1 VTVGIVLVSHSAA
14 VAEGV
19 AQLAREVAGEDVPIE
34 PAGGAEGAAL
44 GTDAVRVAEAIGRA
58 DRGDGVLV
66 LMDLGSAVLSAE
78 LARDLAGETAER
90 VLLSEAPFVEGAVAA
105 AVAARIGGSLAAVAA
120 EARDGARAKAAHL
133 GVEVGEGPPAP
144 APPASPAERTLR
156 LVVRNPHGLHA
167 RPAARL
173 VQTAAAYD
181 AEVTVTN
188 VSAGRGPASARSLS
202 AVATL
207 GVRSGEE
214 IAVAA
219 DGSQAAEAL
228 AAIAAL
234 AERDWDDVPAPAPAE
249 PPQVLSRPAVAGRL
263 DGLGA
268 APGHVLAAA
277 RHFRPAQPVG
287 EPEGDWAALER
298 ALGRVRDEVTAA
310 RDAVARRD
318 GYAAAIFD
326 AHLLILSDEALLG
339 PARAADDAARAW
351 SDAAEATAAAYRGL
365 DDDYLR
371 ARADDVEALRRQV
384 LAHLSGLAPARPT
397 LAEPGVLLA
406 AELTPAETATLDPG
420 LVRGVA
426 TAYGGPTGHSAIL
439 ARSLGLPAVVGLGE
453 ALLAVD
459 EGVRL
464 LLDGDAG
471 SVWVEPDEELVRDYE
486 SRAAA
491 REARA
496 RSARAAADEPAL
508 TRDGRRIEVAANV
521 GSVEDAAAAAA
532 NGADGVGL
540 LRTEFLFLG
549 RDALP
554 DEDEQAAVYAEIAGR
569 LGGRPVIVRT
579 LDAGA
584 DKPLPGLRQP
594 PEANPFLGVRGIR
607 LGLADP
613 ALLETQ
619 LRAVVRAASEHPLKV
634 MFPMVATVEELRA
647 ALAVLD
653 RIDRR
658 PEGLEVGVMI
668 EVPSAALSAAAL
680 APLVDFFS
688 VGTNDLAQYTL
699 AADRGNE
706 RVGALADPLHP
717 AVLRLIAAA
726 ADAARAHGR
735 WIGVCGELAS
745 DPAAAPAL
753 IGLGVTEL
761 SVSPPRVPEIKEAVR
776 AVDAGAAE
784 GLARA
789 LLDAESAAAVRAR
802 LAEAA

>member
-14 VAEGV
+14 IAEGV
-19 AQLAREVAGEDVPIE
+19 AELAREMAGDEVPLE
-34 PAGGAEGAAL
+34 PAGGVEGAAL
-44 GTDAVRVAEAIGRA
+44 GTDAVRVAEAIARA
-58 DRGDGVLV
+58 DRGEGVLV

-90 VLLSEAPFVEGAVAA
+90 VLLSDAPFVEGAVAG
-105 AVAARIGGSLAAVAA
+105 AVAARIGGSLAEVAA
-120 EARDGARAKAAHL
+120 EARAGARAKAVHL
-133 GVEVGEGPPAP
+133 GAGDDEAPATPAP
-144 APPASPAERTLR
+144 REQRTLR
-156 LVVRNPHGLHA
+156 LVVRNPLGLHA

-173 VQTAAAYD
+173 VQTAAEFD
-181 AEVTVTN
+181 ADVTVTN

-202 AVATL
+202 GVATL

-214 IAVAA
+214 IELAA
-219 DGSQAAEAL
+219 AGAQAAEAL
-228 AAIAAL
+228 KAIEALAGRDFDDAAVVEVRGRLGEPPEPAAAALGRLTGLPASPGAAI
-234 AERDWDDVPAPAPAE
+234 
-249 PPQVLSRPAVAGRL
+249 
-263 DGLGA
+263 GA
-268 APGHVLAAA
+268 ARRLRSP
-277 RHFRPAQPVG
+277 
-287 EPEGDWAALER
+287 EPSGLPDADWPALER
-298 ALGRVRDEVTAA
+298 ALGAVAAEVTAA
-310 RDAVARRD
+310 RDTVAARD
-318 GYAAAIFD
+318 AYAASIFD
-326 AHLLILSDEALLG
+326 SHLLILGDEALLG
-339 PARAADDAARAW
+339 PARAAANSAGAW
-351 SDAAEATAAAYRGL
+351 SEAAGAATAAYRAL
-365 DDDYLR
+365 DDEYLR
-371 ARADDVEALRRQV
+371 ARADDLEALRRRV
-384 LAHLSGLAPARPT
+384 LAHVSGTAAAAPLP
-397 LAEPGVLLA
+397 AERGILVA
-406 AELTPAETATLDPG
+406 AELTPAETATLDPQ
-420 LVRGVA
+420 LVQGIA

-453 ALLAVD
+453 ALLAVE
-459 EGVRL
+459 EGAQL

-471 SVWVEPDEELVRDYE
+471 TVWVEPDEELVLDFERRVRE
-486 SRAAA
+486 RETLAA
-491 REARA
+491 
-496 RSARAAADEPAL
+496 SARAAAAEPAR
-508 TRDGRRIEVAANV
+508 TRDGRLVEVAANV

-549 RDALP
+549 RETLP
-554 DEDEQAAVYAEIAGR
+554 DEEEQAAVYAEIAAR

-584 DKPLPGLRQP
+584 DKPLPALNQP
-594 PEANPFLGVRGIR
+594 AEANPFLGVRGIR

-619 LRAVVRAASEHPLKV
+619 LRAVLRVAAEHPLKV
-634 MFPMVATVEELRA
+634 MFPMVATVDELRA
-647 ALAVLD
+647 ALAVLE
-653 RIDRR
+653 RIGPR
-658 PEGLEVGVMI
+658 PAGLEVGAMI

-706 RVGALADPLHP
+706 RVAALADPLHP

-761 SVSPPRVPEIKEAVR
+761 SVSPPRVPEIKQAVR
-776 AVDAGAAE
+776 AVDSGPAE
-784 GLARA
+784 GLART
-789 LLDAESAAAVRAR
+789 LLDAESAADVRAR